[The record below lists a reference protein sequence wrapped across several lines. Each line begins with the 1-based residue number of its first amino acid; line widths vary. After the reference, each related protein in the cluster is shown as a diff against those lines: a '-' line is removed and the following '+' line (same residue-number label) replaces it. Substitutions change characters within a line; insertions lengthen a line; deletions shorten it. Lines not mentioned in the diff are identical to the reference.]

1 MSFIIILGA
10 VIFLLCA
17 ISICLLIQP
26 SQTKLF
32 NKKHQRKNR
41 YNIKHKERAEPRL
54 GSNPLSQSND
64 KQSSPQM
71 MQGHDQIV
79 EACDDT
85 DTVLGLKE
93 VVKEKPVV
101 RAQPKVNS
109 DSLPERIVV
118 FHLCAEPGRRYEGYE
133 LLQALLTAGM
143 RFGDMDIFHRHE
155 KKTGEGSVLFSLA
168 SMTKPGTFDMSQM
181 GAFSTQGL
189 TLFLTVNNKLKDPIT
204 AFQALLN
211 TVDQLVEDLGG
222 KVFDESHQ
230 LLSKEKVMELFGEIN
245 EIIEN
250 RRNSDLYV

>member
-32 NKKHQRKNR
+32 NKKHLRRNR
-41 YNIKHKERAEPRL
+41 YSVKRQERAEPRL
-54 GSNPLSQSND
+54 GSNPLNHYSD
-64 KQSSPQM
+64 KRPKAQI

-79 EACDDT
+79 EPCDDT
-85 DTVLGLKE
+85 DSVLGLEE
-93 VVKEKPVV
+93 VVKKEAEVKI
-101 RAQPKVNS
+101 AKKSHS
-109 DSLPERIVV
+109 DLPERIIV
-118 FHLCAEPGRRYEGYE
+118 FHLCAEPGMRYEGYE

-189 TLFLTVNNKLKDPIT
+189 TLFLTVNAKLKDPIK
-204 AFQALLN
+204 AFQMLLN
-211 TVDQLVEDLGG
+211 TIDQLVEDLGG

-245 EIIEN
+245 EIVKD
-250 RRNSDLYV
+250 RRNTDLYV